1 MLYRVDIYVCGNI
14 DGLQSEI
21 SVKIHGAMMKQIP
34 TEYAEKL
41 HISEYHPYS
50 IYVFP
55 YGSGYVI
62 RVSAL
67 NEEAKEIVD
76 AMAKLKK
83 ITLFGIREPLIVT
96 DVKPYEPIDPQSFS
110 SSVGNKGRLEFITP
124 AMIKTGGRPSCKPDI
139 PTYFYSVI
147 LKYNQFENADIDFN
161 EFVEAYNA
169 VQVEAYSLESTR
181 YNVRGHIFPGM
192 LGYVDFLFSKNKAQS
207 QLLKTVFSYAE
218 YCGVGGKT
226 GMGMGGINFLC
237 E

>member
-1 MLYRVDIYVCGNI
+1 MLYRVDLYVCGNV

-21 SVKIHGAMMKQIP
+21 SVKIHGAMMKQI
-34 TEYAEKL
+34 TAEYAKKL

-67 NEEAKEIVD
+67 NEEAKEIID
-76 AMAKLKK
+76 AMSELKK
-83 ITLFGIREPLIVT
+83 ITLYGVKEPLVVT
-96 DVKPYEPIDPQSFS
+96 DIKPYEPIDVHSFS
-110 SSVGNKGRLEFITP
+110 SIGGKTARLEFITP

-147 LKYNQFENADIDFN
+147 LKYNQFENENIDFN

-169 VQVEAYSLESTR
+169 VQIEAYSLESTR
-181 YNVRGHIFPGM
+181 YNVTGHIFPGM
-192 LGYVDFLFSKNKAQS
+192 LGYVDFSFPRNKAQS
-207 QLLKTVFSYAE
+207 RLLKTVFSYAE